1 MWRFCLNCR
10 GTVAQATVCWGT
22 SVNPENT
29 MYINFTCFYFP
40 FLCNVY
46 KLQLLISFIFP
57 LHMPFIT
64 SFCLYLS
71 VYFRE
76 REWIPFTPAFK
87 FDCNHTLRNRYQTPP
102 VIRQNKEM
110 GLFLWK
116 KKGQYKLFLKKWYEV
131 DHCKDNDY
139 VKNREDTLSQR
150 NITGDQYI
158 K

>member
-1 MWRFCLNCR
+1 MWWFCLNCQ
-10 GTVAQATVCWGT
+10 GTVAQAIVCWGT

-29 MYINFTCFYFP
+29 MYINRTCFYFP
-40 FLCNVY
+40 FWCNVY
-46 KLQLLISFIFP
+46 KLQHLISFIFP

-64 SFCLYLS
+64 SFVCICLFISEEESEFHSLLHS
-71 VYFRE
+71 NLN
-76 REWIPFTPAFK
+76 
-87 FDCNHTLRNRYQTPP
+87 CNHTLRNRFQTPP
-102 VIRQNKEM
+102 DIRQNKEM

-116 KKGQYKLFLKKWYEV
+116 KRDSTNYFFKKWYEV

-158 K
+158 I